1 MAPADSRTS
10 GLEDVSKERALHA
23 IGRVPTGVAAFV
35 GRTLKGPVN
44 RPVAVSS
51 FSDFQHIFGG
61 LWQPAPVSY
70 AIDHY
75 FENGGRR
82 AFVVRVTNGARPPTI
97 TLPAGT
103 SNLRLIGV
111 NPGSREFLRA
121 SVDYDGIPESDNDSF
136 NLVLQRVRS
145 AGSELIEDQEIFRR
159 LSVLGPSSRFITNVL
174 LESHLARVHGPVP
187 IKRPERSATGG
198 SRSAIGYAVS
208 NPDGD
213 DGAPLTDY
221 DVIGSAA
228 ASTGMFALQA
238 VPVFNLLCIPP
249 LAREQDVGLSTLLVA
264 AKFCRDRHAILIVD
278 PPSTWIS
285 PRTALEALR
294 NWPFRSD
301 SAVMYFPRVQS
312 FDRLRGRAETF
323 ASCGAAAGM
332 IARSDETSP
341 VWAATES
348 EESFLRPGLR
358 PAAVV
363 SDLERVRLSQ
373 AGVNTLVSSRSNV
386 RQGLSPRTL
395 AAGGV
400 GASDWKYLAARRL
413 ALFVAASI
421 EQGTRWVLME
431 PNIPSTWERARALV
445 DAFLGALA
453 EQGAFV
459 GTSPDESHFAIADDR
474 VNGEQAVAEGKF
486 NLLYGFATS
495 KPGEFDTWMVTH
507 HPGSSRVR
515 PVSVNRLATSK
526 HRVEWE
532 IETAILRGHSWISP
546 MALPAPALRPPNGS
560 VKAGAATPLAS
571 SAGANAADAH
581 LTVP

>member
-1 MAPADSRTS
+1 MEPADSRTS
-10 GLEDVSKERALHA
+10 GLEDVAKERALHA

-35 GRTLKGPVN
+35 GRTLKGPIN
-44 RPVAVSS
+44 RPVPISS

-61 LWQPAPVSY
+61 LWQPAPLSY
-70 AIDHY
+70 AVDHF

-82 AFVVRVTNGARPPTI
+82 AFVVRVANGARPPTV
-97 TLPAGT
+97 TLPAGG
-103 SNLRLIGV
+103 SSLRLLGV

-121 SVDYDGIPESDNDSF
+121 SVDYDGIPETDSDYF

-145 AGSELIEDQEIFRR
+145 AASELIEDQEIFRR
-159 LSVLGPSSRFITNVL
+159 LSVLEQSGRFVADAL
-174 LESHLARVHGPVP
+174 LESHLARVDGPVP
-187 IKRPERSATGG
+187 VQRPARSATGG

-221 DVIGSAA
+221 DVIGSAVE
-228 ASTGMFALQA
+228 STGMFALQA
-238 VPVFNLLCIPP
+238 TPGFNLLCVPP
-249 LAREQDVGLSTLLVA
+249 LAREHDVGLSTLLVA
-264 AKFCRDRHAILIVD
+264 AKFCRDRHAILLVD
-278 PPSTWIS
+278 PPATWIS
-285 PRTALEALR
+285 PRTALDALR

-301 SAVMYFPRVQS
+301 NAVMYFPRVQS

-332 IARSDETSP
+332 IARSDETSA

-348 EESFLRPGLR
+348 ESSFLRPGLR

-373 AGVNTLVSSRSNV
+373 AGVNTLVSSRSSI
-386 RQGLSPRTL
+386 RHALSPRTL

-400 GASDWKYLAARRL
+400 GASDWKYLPARRL
-413 ALFVAASI
+413 ALLVASSI
-421 EQGTRWVLME
+421 EQGTRWTLLE
-431 PNIPSTWERARALV
+431 PNIPATWERARARV
-445 DAFLGALA
+445 DAFLEALA
-453 EQGAFV
+453 AEGAFV

-474 VNGEQAVAEGKF
+474 VNREDTVAQGKF

-507 HPGSSRVR
+507 HAGSSRVR
-515 PVSVNRLATSK
+515 PVSVNRQATSK

-532 IETAILRGHSWISP
+532 IETAIMRG
-546 MALPAPALRPPNGS
+546 
-560 VKAGAATPLAS
+560 
-571 SAGANAADAH
+571 
-581 LTVP
+581 

>member
-1 MAPADSRTS
+1 LAPADGRTS
-10 GLEDVSKERALHA
+10 GLEDVIKERALHA
-23 IGRVPTGVAAFV
+23 IGRVPTSVAAFV
-35 GRTLKGPVN
+35 GRTLKGPIN
-44 RPVAVSS
+44 QPIAISS

-61 LWQPAPVSY
+61 LWQPAPLSY
-70 AIDHY
+70 AVDHF
-75 FENGGRR
+75 FENGGRS
-82 AFVVRVTNGARPPTI
+82 AYVVRVANGARPPTL
-97 TLPAGT
+97 TLPAGA
-103 SNLRLIGV
+103 SSLRLIGV

-121 SVDYDGIPESDNDSF
+121 SVDYDGIPEKDTDSF

-159 LSVLGPSSRFITNVL
+159 VSVLTQSGRFVTDALLESKLARVLGPV
-174 LESHLARVHGPVP
+174 PVQ
-187 IKRPERSATGG
+187 RPERSVIGG
-198 SRSAIGYAVS
+198 SRAAIGYAVS

-221 DVIGSAA
+221 DVIGSAVDN
-228 ASTGMFALQA
+228 TGMFSLQA
-238 VPVFNLLCIPP
+238 TPAFNLLCIPP

-264 AKFCRDRHAILIVD
+264 AKFCRGRHAILLVD

-285 PRTALEALR
+285 PRTALEVLR

-301 SAVMYFPRVQS
+301 NAVMYFPRVQS

-348 EESFLRPGLR
+348 EESLLRPGLR
-358 PAAVV
+358 PASVV
-363 SDLERVRLSQ
+363 SDQERVKLAQ
-373 AGVNTLVSSRSNV
+373 VGVNTLVSSRSNV

-395 AAGGV
+395 AAGGA
-400 GASDWKYLAARRL
+400 GASDWRYLAARRL
-413 ALFVAASI
+413 SLFIASSI
-421 EQGTRWVLME
+421 QQGTRWVLME
-431 PNIPSTWERARALV
+431 PNIPSTWERARSLV
-445 DAFLGALA
+445 DGFLQALA

-474 VNGEQAVAEGKF
+474 VNREQTVAEGKF

-532 IETAILRGHSWISP
+532 IETAILRG
-546 MALPAPALRPPNGS
+546 
-560 VKAGAATPLAS
+560 
-571 SAGANAADAH
+571 
-581 LTVP
+581 

>member
-1 MAPADSRTS
+1 LAPADSRTS
-10 GLEDVSKERALHA
+10 GLEDVTKERALQA
-23 IGRVPTGVAAFV
+23 IGRVPTAVAAFV

-44 RPVAVSS
+44 RAVAISS

-61 LWQPAPVSY
+61 LWQPAPLSY
-70 AIDHY
+70 AIDHF
-75 FENGGRR
+75 FENGGSL
-82 AFVVRVTNGARPPTI
+82 AYVVRVANGARPPTV
-97 TLPAGT
+97 TLPAGA

-121 SVDYDGIPESDNDSF
+121 SVDYDGIPENDADTF

-159 LSVLGPSSRFITNVL
+159 LSVLNQSNRYVANVL
-174 LESHLARVHGPVP
+174 LESHLARVVGPVP
-187 IKRPERSATGG
+187 IRRPERSVIGG

-221 DVIGSAA
+221 DVIGSATA
-228 ASTGMFALQA
+228 NTGMFALQA
-238 VPVFNLLCIPP
+238 IPTFNLLCVPP

-264 AKFCRDRHAILIVD
+264 AKFCRERHAILLVD

-285 PRTALEALR
+285 PRSALEALR

-301 SAVMYFPRVQS
+301 NAVMYFPRVQS

-332 IARSDETSP
+332 IARSDETSAL
-341 VWAATES
+341 WAATES

-363 SDLERVRLSQ
+363 SDAERLRLSQ
-373 AGVNTLVSSRSNV
+373 AGVNTLVSSRSNF
-386 RQGLSPRTL
+386 RQPLSPRTL

-413 ALFVAASI
+413 ALFIASSV

-445 DAFLGALA
+445 DTFLGSLA

-474 VNGEQAVAEGKF
+474 VNREESVAAGKF

-532 IETAILRGHSWISP
+532 IETAILRPSP
-546 MALPAPALRPPNGS
+546 Q
-560 VKAGAATPLAS
+560 
-571 SAGANAADAH
+571 
-581 LTVP
+581 LTR

>member
-10 GLEDVSKERALHA
+10 GLEDVKKERSLHA
-23 IGRVPTGVAAFV
+23 IGRVPTAVAAFV

-44 RPVAVSS
+44 RPVAIAS
-51 FSDFQHIFGG
+51 FSDFQHVFGG

-70 AIDHY
+70 AVDHF
-75 FENGGRR
+75 FENGGRH
-82 AFVVRVTNGARPPTI
+82 AYVVRVANGARPPTI
-97 TLPAGT
+97 TLPAGS

-121 SVDYDGIPESDNDSF
+121 SVDYDGIPESDTDTF

-159 LSVLGPSSRFITNVL
+159 LSVLSQSNRFVTAVL
-174 LESHLARVHGPVP
+174 LDSHLARVLGPVP
-187 IKRPERSATGG
+187 VKRPERSATGG
-198 SRSAIGYAVS
+198 SRSTIGYAVS

-221 DVIGSAA
+221 DVIGSAT
-228 ASTGMFALQA
+228 ASTGMFALQST
-238 VPVFNLLCIPP
+238 PGFNLLCIPP

-264 AKFCRDRHAILIVD
+264 AKFCRQRHAILLVD
-278 PPSTWIS
+278 PPSAWVS
-285 PRTALEALR
+285 PRVALEALK

-301 SAVMYFPRVQS
+301 NAVMYFPRVQS

-323 ASCGAAAGM
+323 ASSGAAAGM
-332 IARSDETSP
+332 IARSDEISP
-341 VWAATES
+341 VWAASES

-363 SDLERVRLSQ
+363 PDLERIRLAQ
-373 AGVNTLVSSRSNV
+373 AGVNTLVSSRSNA
-386 RQGLSPRTL
+386 RQGLTPRTL

-400 GASDWKYLAARRL
+400 GASDWKYLSARRL
-413 ALFVAASI
+413 ALFVASSI

-431 PNIPSTWERARALV
+431 PNIPSTWERARAWGQ
-445 DAFLGALA
+445 AFLGSLL

-459 GTSPDESHFAIADDR
+459 GTSPDDSHFVITDER
-474 VNGEQAVAEGKF
+474 VNHEQSVAEGKF

-507 HPGSSRVR
+507 RPGSSRVR
-515 PVSVNRLATSK
+515 PVSVNRLATSR
-526 HRVEWE
+526 HRVGWE
-532 IETAILRGHSWISP
+532 IETAIL
-546 MALPAPALRPPNGS
+546 
-560 VKAGAATPLAS
+560 GAAARPAR
-571 SAGANAADAH
+571 
-581 LTVP
+581 

>member
-1 MAPADSRTS
+1 LAPADSLTS
-10 GLEDVSKERALHA
+10 GLEDVTKERALHP
-23 IGRVPTGVAAFV
+23 IGRVPTGIAAFV

-44 RPVAVSS
+44 RPVAISG
-51 FSDFQHIFGG
+51 FSDFQHTFGG

-70 AIDHY
+70 AVDHF

-82 AFVVRVTNGARPPTI
+82 AYVVRVVNGAHPPTL
-97 TLPAGT
+97 TLPAG
-103 SNLRLIGV
+103 SSRIRLIGV

-121 SVDYDGIPESDNDSF
+121 SVDFDGIPERETDSF

-159 LSVLGPSSRFITNVL
+159 LSVLAQSDRFIVNAL

-187 IKRPERSATGG
+187 VQRPERSAIGG

-213 DGAPLTDY
+213 DGAPITDY
-221 DVIGSAA
+221 DVIGSAIE
-228 ASTGMFALQA
+228 STGMFALKA
-238 VPVFNLLCIPP
+238 TSAFNLLCVPP
-249 LAREQDVGLSTLLVA
+249 LAREHDVGLSTLLVA
-264 AKFCRDRHAILIVD
+264 AKFCRERHAILLVD

-301 SAVMYFPRVQS
+301 NAVMYFPRVQS

-341 VWAATES
+341 LWSATET

-363 SDLERVRLSQ
+363 SDQERIRLSQ

-395 AAGGV
+395 AAGGA

-413 ALFVAASI
+413 ALFVASSI
-421 EQGTRWVLME
+421 EQGTRWVLLE
-431 PNIPSTWERARALV
+431 PNIPLTWERARSLV
-445 DAFLGALA
+445 DAFLEALA

-474 VNGEQAVAEGKF
+474 VNREQTVAEGKF

-532 IETAILRGHSWISP
+532 IETAILRG
-546 MALPAPALRPPNGS
+546 
-560 VKAGAATPLAS
+560 
-571 SAGANAADAH
+571 
-581 LTVP
+581 